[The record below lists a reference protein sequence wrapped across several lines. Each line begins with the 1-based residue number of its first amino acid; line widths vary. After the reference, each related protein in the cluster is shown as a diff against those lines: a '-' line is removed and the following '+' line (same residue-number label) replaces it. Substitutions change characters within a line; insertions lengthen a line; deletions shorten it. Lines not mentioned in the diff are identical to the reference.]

1 MRATTKARATAK
13 QWLASNVIQVS
24 HTLFITND
32 FPPRPGGIQTFVYE
46 LVRQF
51 PSSDVTVI
59 SSTWDGADQFD
70 QSHNFE
76 VVRSNTKVLLPTR
89 ETLSLARKIIVAKN
103 VKTVIFG
110 AAAPLALLA
119 KPLRALGVER
129 IIAFTHGHEGGWAKT
144 PVTKQALRKIGNDVD
159 VLTYL
164 TQYTKAEISKGLSS
178 DAVAKMRQLL
188 PAVDPQFFNPGNQV
202 AGNILREQVG
212 FAGRPTIVSVSRLM
226 ARKGHDELIKAM
238 PELKKLIP
246 GIALLIVGEGSYR
259 NNLEN
264 LIIKLDLELDVH
276 LTGKVPYLEL
286 PAWYG
291 AGDVFAMPCRT
302 RKAGWDVEGLGIV
315 YLEASATG
323 LPVIAGDSGG
333 APEAVAEGKS
343 GFVVGGTDQKALI
356 EKIHLLFKDEK
367 KRKEMGEFGRRWILD
382 NWTWEKPFAR
392 LQKLIAGA
400 DPDN

>member
-1 MRATTKARATAK
+1 M
-13 QWLASNVIQVS
+13 S

-51 PSSDVTVI
+51 PSSDVSVL
-59 SSTWDGADQFD
+59 SSTWEGAEQFD
-70 QSHNFE
+70 QSHNFD
-76 VVRSNTKVLLPTR
+76 VVRADTKVLLPTPG
-89 ETLSLARKIIVAKN
+89 TLSLARKIVVAKN

-119 KPLRALGVER
+119 KPLRALGVTR
-129 IIAFTHGHEGGWAKT
+129 IIAFTHGHEAGWAKT
-144 PVTKQALRKIGNDVD
+144 PGTKQALKKIGNEVD

-164 TQYTKAEISKGLSS
+164 TQYTKQEISKGLS
-178 DAVAKMRQLL
+178 DNAVASMRQLL
-188 PAVDPQFFNPGNQV
+188 PAVDPHFFNPGNQLE
-202 AGNILREQVG
+202 GSRLREKIG
-212 FAGRPTIVSVSRLM
+212 FANRPTIVSVSRLM

-238 PELKKLIP
+238 PELKKRIP
-246 GIALLIVGEGSYR
+246 GIALLIVGDGSYR
-259 NNLEN
+259 NNLEK
-264 LIIKLDLELDVH
+264 LITKLDLELDVY
-276 LTGKVPYLEL
+276 LTGKVPYSEL

-343 GFVVGGTDQKALI
+343 GFVVGGNNQQALI
-356 EKIHLLFKDEK
+356 EKIEQLFTDEK
-367 KRKEMGEFGRRWILD
+367 MRKEMGEFGRQWILD
-382 NWTWEKPFAR
+382 NWTWDKPYGR
-392 LQKLIAGA
+392 LQKLISGI
-400 DPDN
+400 DPDH

>member
-1 MRATTKARATAK
+1 
-13 QWLASNVIQVS
+13 VS

-51 PSSDVTVI
+51 PSSDVTVL
-59 SSTWDGADQFD
+59 SSTWEGAKQFD
-70 QSHNFE
+70 QSHDFE
-76 VVRSNTKVLLPTR
+76 VVRADTKVLLPTPA
-89 ETLSLARKIIVAKN
+89 TLSLARKIIVAKN

-119 KPLRALGVER
+119 KPLRTLGVKQ
-129 IIAFTHGHEGGWAKT
+129 IIAFTHGHEAGWAKT
-144 PVTKQALRKIGNDVD
+144 PGTKQALKKIGNDVD

-164 TQYTKAEISKGLSS
+164 TQYTKQEISKGLSNS
-178 DAVAKMRQLL
+178 AVASMRQLL
-188 PAVDPQFFNPGNQV
+188 PAVDPQFFNPGNQIE
-202 AGNILREQVG
+202 GSRLREKVG
-212 FAGRPTIVSVSRLM
+212 FANRPTIVSVSRLM

-238 PELKKLIP
+238 PELKKRIP
-246 GIALLIVGEGSYR
+246 GIALLIVGDGSYR
-259 NNLEN
+259 DNLEK
-264 LIIKLDLELDVH
+264 LITKLDLELDVY
-276 LTGKVPYLEL
+276 LTGKVPYIEL

-291 AGDVFAMPCRT
+291 AGDVFVMPCRT

-343 GFVVGGTDQKALI
+343 GFVVGGLDQKALV
-356 EKIHLLFKDEK
+356 EKIELLFSDENL
-367 KRKEMGEFGRRWILD
+367 RKEIGEYGRQWILD
-382 NWTWEKPFAR
+382 NWTWDKPYAR
-392 LQKLIAGA
+392 LQKLIAGI

>member
-1 MRATTKARATAK
+1 
-13 QWLASNVIQVS
+13 VS

-51 PSSDVTVI
+51 PSSGVSVL
-59 SSTWDGADQFD
+59 SSTWEGAEQFD
-70 QSHNFE
+70 QRHNFD
-76 VVRSNTKVLLPTR
+76 VVRADTKVLLPTPG
-89 ETLSLARKIIVAKN
+89 TLSLARKIVVAKN

-119 KPLRALGVER
+119 KPLRALGVTR
-129 IIAFTHGHEGGWAKT
+129 IIAFTHGHEAGWAKT
-144 PVTKQALRKIGNDVD
+144 PGTKQALKKIGNDVD

-164 TQYTKAEISKGLSS
+164 TQYTKQEISKGLSDNS
-178 DAVAKMRQLL
+178 VASMRQLL
-188 PAVDPQFFNPGNQV
+188 PAVDPHFFNPGNQLE
-202 AGNILREQVG
+202 GSRLREKIG
-212 FAGRPTIVSVSRLM
+212 FANRPTIVSVSRLM

-238 PELKKLIP
+238 PELKERIP
-246 GIALLIVGEGSYR
+246 GIALLIVGDGSYR
-259 NNLEN
+259 NNLEK
-264 LIIKLDLELDVH
+264 LITKLDLELDVY

-333 APEAVAEGKS
+333 APEAVVEGKS
-343 GFVVGGTDQKALI
+343 GFVVGGSNQQALI
-356 EKIHLLFKDEK
+356 AKIEQLFTDEK
-367 KRKEMGEFGRRWILD
+367 MRKKMGEFGRQWILD
-382 NWTWEKPFAR
+382 NWTWDKPYGR
-392 LQKLIAGA
+392 LQKLISGI
-400 DPDN
+400 DPDH

>member
-1 MRATTKARATAK
+1 M
-13 QWLASNVIQVS
+13 S

-51 PSSDVTVI
+51 PSSDVTVL
-59 SSTWDGADQFD
+59 SSTWEGAEQFD
-70 QSHNFE
+70 QSHDFD
-76 VVRSNTKVLLPTR
+76 VVRANTKVLLPTP

-103 VKTVIFG
+103 VKSVIFG

-119 KPLRALGVER
+119 KPLRALGVEK
-129 IIAFTHGHEGGWAKT
+129 IIAFTHGHEAGWAKT
-144 PVTKQALRKIGNDVD
+144 PGTKQALKKIGNDVD

-164 TQYTKAEISKGLSS
+164 TQYTKQEISKGLSIN
-178 DAVAKMRQLL
+178 AVASMRQLL
-188 PAVDPQFFNPGNQV
+188 PAVDPQFFNPGNQIE
-202 AGNILREQVG
+202 GSRLREKVG
-212 FAGRPTIVSVSRLM
+212 FANRPTIVSVSRLM

-238 PELKKLIP
+238 PELKKRIP

-259 NNLEN
+259 NNLEK
-264 LIIKLDLELDVH
+264 LITKLDLELDVY

-343 GFVVGGTDQKALI
+343 GFVVGGTDQVALI
-356 EKIHLLFKDEK
+356 EKIELLFADK
-367 KRKEMGEFGRRWILD
+367 KLRKEMGEFGRQWILD
-382 NWTWEKPFAR
+382 NWTWDKPYAR
-392 LQKLIAGA
+392 LQKLISGI

>member
-1 MRATTKARATAK
+1 M
-13 QWLASNVIQVS
+13 S

-51 PSSDVTVI
+51 PSSDVTVL
-59 SSTWDGADQFD
+59 SSTWEGAEQFD
-70 QSHNFE
+70 QSHDFD
-76 VVRSNTKVLLPTR
+76 VVRANTKVLLPTP

-103 VKTVIFG
+103 VKSVIFG

-119 KPLRALGVER
+119 KPLRALGVEK
-129 IIAFTHGHEGGWAKT
+129 IIAFTHGHEAGWAKT
-144 PVTKQALRKIGNDVD
+144 PGTKQALKKIGNDVD

-164 TQYTKAEISKGLSS
+164 TQYTKQEISKGLSIN
-178 DAVAKMRQLL
+178 AVASMRQLL
-188 PAVDPQFFNPGNQV
+188 PAVDPQFFNPGNQIE
-202 AGNILREQVG
+202 GSRLREKVG
-212 FAGRPTIVSVSRLM
+212 FANRPTIVSVSRLM

-238 PELKKLIP
+238 PELKKRIP

-259 NNLEN
+259 NNLEK
-264 LIIKLDLELDVH
+264 LITKLDLELDVY

-343 GFVVGGTDQKALI
+343 GFVVGGTDQEALI
-356 EKIHLLFKDEK
+356 EKIELLFADNKL
-367 KRKEMGEFGRRWILD
+367 RKEMGEFGRQWILD
-382 NWTWEKPFAR
+382 NWTWDKPYAR
-392 LQKLIAGA
+392 LQKLISGI

>member
-1 MRATTKARATAK
+1 M
-13 QWLASNVIQVS
+13 S

-51 PSSDVTVI
+51 PSSDVTVL
-59 SSTWDGADQFD
+59 SSTWEGAKQFD
-70 QSHNFE
+70 QSHDFD
-76 VVRSNTKVLLPTR
+76 VVRADTKVLLPTP

-119 KPLRALGVER
+119 KPLRALGVTR
-129 IIAFTHGHEGGWAKT
+129 IIAFTHGHEAGWAKT
-144 PVTKQALRKIGNDVD
+144 PGTKQALKKIGNDVD

-164 TQYTKAEISKGLSS
+164 TQYTKQEISKGLSKS
-178 DAVAKMRQLL
+178 AVAGMRQLL

-202 AGNILREQVG
+202 AGSLLREKVG
-212 FAGRPTIVSVSRLM
+212 FANRPTIVSVSRLM

-238 PELKKLIP
+238 PELKKRIP
-246 GIALLIVGEGSYR
+246 GIALLIVGDGSYR
-259 NNLEN
+259 NNLEK
-264 LIIKLDLELDVH
+264 LITKLDLELDVH

-323 LPVIAGDSGG
+323 LPVIAGNSGG

-343 GFVVGGTDQKALI
+343 GFVVGGTDQKSLI
-356 EKIHLLFKDEK
+356 EKIDLLFKDAK
-367 KRKEMGEFGRRWILD
+367 KQKEMGEFGRQWILD
-382 NWTWEKPFAR
+382 NWTWDKPYAR
-392 LQKLIAGA
+392 LQKLIAGIE
-400 DPDN
+400 PDN

>member
-1 MRATTKARATAK
+1 M
-13 QWLASNVIQVS
+13 S

-32 FPPRPGGIQTFVYE
+32 FPPRPGGIQTFVFE

-51 PSSDVTVI
+51 PSSDVTVL
-59 SSTWDGADQFD
+59 SSTWEGAEQFD
-70 QSHNFE
+70 QSHDFD
-76 VVRSNTKVLLPTR
+76 VVRANTKVLLPTP

-103 VKTVIFG
+103 VKSVIFG

-119 KPLRALGVER
+119 KPLRALGVEK
-129 IIAFTHGHEGGWAKT
+129 IIAFTHGHEAGWAKT
-144 PVTKQALRKIGNDVD
+144 PGTKQALKKIGNDVD

-164 TQYTKAEISKGLSS
+164 TQYTKQEISKGLSIN
-178 DAVAKMRQLL
+178 AVASMRQLL
-188 PAVDPQFFNPGNQV
+188 PAVDPQFFNPGNQIE
-202 AGNILREQVG
+202 GSRLREKVG
-212 FAGRPTIVSVSRLM
+212 FANRPTIVSVSRLM

-238 PELKKLIP
+238 PELKKRIP
-246 GIALLIVGEGSYR
+246 GIALLIVGEGGYR
-259 NNLEN
+259 NNLET
-264 LIIKLDLELDVH
+264 LITKLDLELDVY

-343 GFVVGGTDQKALI
+343 GFVVGGTDQEALI
-356 EKIHLLFKDEK
+356 EKIELLFADK
-367 KRKEMGEFGRRWILD
+367 KLRKEMGEFGRQWILD
-382 NWTWEKPFAR
+382 NWTWDKPYAR
-392 LQKLIAGA
+392 LQKLISGI

>member
-1 MRATTKARATAK
+1 M
-13 QWLASNVIQVS
+13 S

-51 PSSDVTVI
+51 PSSDVTVL
-59 SSTWDGADQFD
+59 SSTWEGAEQFD
-70 QSHNFE
+70 QSHDFD
-76 VVRSNTKVLLPTR
+76 VVRANTKVLLPTP

-103 VKTVIFG
+103 IKSVIFG

-119 KPLRALGVER
+119 KPLRALGVEK
-129 IIAFTHGHEGGWAKT
+129 IIAFTHGHEAGWAKT
-144 PVTKQALRKIGNDVD
+144 PGTKQALKKIGNDVD

-164 TQYTKAEISKGLSS
+164 TQYTKQEISKGLSIN
-178 DAVAKMRQLL
+178 AVASMRQLL
-188 PAVDPQFFNPGNQV
+188 PAVDPQFFNPGNQIE
-202 AGNILREQVG
+202 GSRLREKVG
-212 FAGRPTIVSVSRLM
+212 FANRPTIVSVSRLM

-238 PELKKLIP
+238 PELKKRIP

-259 NNLEN
+259 NNLEK
-264 LIIKLDLELDVH
+264 LITKLDLELDVY

-343 GFVVGGTDQKALI
+343 GFVVGGTDQEALI
-356 EKIHLLFKDEK
+356 EKIELLFADK
-367 KRKEMGEFGRRWILD
+367 KLRKEMGEFGRQWILD
-382 NWTWEKPFAR
+382 NWTWEKPYAR
-392 LQKLIAGA
+392 LQKLISGI